1 MNQRPFEILL
11 VEDSPADVWLTRQTL
26 LEGSVPKNINVVING
41 EQALD
46 YLNRRGAYADAVR
59 PDLILLDLN
68 LPRRDG
74 MEVLREIKAHPD
86 LRSITVVVLTTS
98 EAAMDVNAAYDLNA
112 NCYVVKP
119 VDLESFT
126 VVIRGIEHFWMSMA
140 SLPSRTPTNAGEG
153 ERADCATN
161 GSSSQSNGPGAIR
174 KRLPAIRKWRRI
186 LVAGNRRRPARH
198 RP

>member
-26 LEGSVPKNINVVING
+26 LEGKVPKNINVVVNG

-46 YLNRRGAYADAVR
+46 YLKQRGAFAGAVR
-59 PDLILLDLN
+59 PDLVLLDIN
-68 LPRRDG
+68 LPRRNG
-74 MEVLREIKAHPD
+74 IEVLREIKADPE
-86 LRSITVVVLTTS
+86 LKSITVVVLTTS
-98 EAAMDVNAAYDLNA
+98 EASVDVNSAYDLNA

-126 VVIRGIEHFWMSMA
+126 LAIRGIEHFWMSLA
-140 SLPSRTPTNAGEG
+140 SLPSRSPTNAGE
-153 ERADCATN
+153 EDRADSAS
-161 GSSSQSNGPGAIR
+161 GPSAQKNGPGLVRQRPPAPR
-174 KRLPAIRKWRRI
+174 RLARI
-186 LVAGNRRRPARH
+186 LLGGKRHGPAHH

>member
-1 MNQRPFEILL
+1 
-11 VEDSPADVWLTRQTL
+11 
-26 LEGSVPKNINVVING
+26 VVTNG

-46 YLNRRGAYADAVR
+46 YLKNRVPFPNAVR

-74 MEVLREIKAHPD
+74 LEVLKEIKGDPA

-98 EAAMDVNAAYDLNA
+98 EAPADVNSAYDLNA

-126 VVIRGIEHFWMSMA
+126 LAIRGIEHFWMSMA
-140 SLPSRTPTNAGEG
+140 SLPTMSPSSGAGEND
-153 ERADCATN
+153 RADSAT
-161 GSSSQSNGPGAIR
+161 GGPAAKKNGPALLP
-174 KRLPAIRKWRRI
+174 KRLRLRLQPRRI
-186 LVAGNRRRPARH
+186 QTGRGRHRRRS
-198 RP
+198 